1 LNDIEIRDVDSACIR
16 CYFRRVPDMDRRRV
30 IQFAGV
36 GAFAAA
42 IPVPLARASASKQDQ
57 LAAPWAARAVQS
69 STATLFA
76 DEFDGPAGSV
86 PDYAKWTV
94 ARGTSGDG
102 RRNVFLDGNSN
113 LVVRATREGDRY
125 VGGSLAANWRA
136 GGGTTWEA
144 RVKLESLAAPCWPA
158 QWLATDGP
166 ARVGEVDSTGWRG
179 SIELPSGATAHPLAG
194 GSASI
199 GCPMDMDGQ
208 WHTWRCG
215 RDEGG
220 VSFWR
225 DYVDGAQPFHRIPM
239 ASMTSSSFKIPSFQE
254 LPVLSLAV
262 DGTRGA
268 DAGATVRP
276 AQMLVDWVRVW

>member
-1 LNDIEIRDVDSACIR
+1 VAAPNVGQPSVADGEIESTTVPLRLNDIEIRDVDSACFR

-30 IQFAGV
+30 MQFAGV

-57 LAAPWAARAVQS
+57 LAAPCAARAVQS
-69 STATLFA
+69 STPTLFA

-125 VGGSLAANWRA
+125 VGASLAANWRA

-179 SIELPSGATAHPLAG
+179 SIEYRRAQRHTRWRAVRRPSAARWTWTVNGTHGDADAMRA
-194 GSASI
+194 
-199 GCPMDMDGQ
+199 GCPSRG
-208 WHTWRCG
+208 T
-215 RDEGG
+215 
-220 VSFWR
+220 
-225 DYVDGAQPFHRIPM
+225 
-239 ASMTSSSFKIPSFQE
+239 TSTVPSRSIE
-254 LPVLSLAV
+254 SP
-262 DGTRGA
+262 R
-268 DAGATVRP
+268 RP
-276 AQMLVDWVRVW
+276 